1 MAMREDRPLAPEP
14 DAAAKPS
21 QPIPEIPPNRQTVR
35 EPSAGLVSRPG
46 SRPGSML
53 QLNASTPPS
62 KDITSQLNLE
72 IRPIPTKPIPA
83 STVTS
88 RPVALPTPKDFV
100 SRPIEVSINPIHP
113 SPLAKQSVPE
123 PTVDSRGEILPPK
136 MSSFVPT
143 KVPDWLIIMTVYS
156 MVIVSILLISN
167 VTPNGKLYIHFTA
180 FWSMIIYFLLVQ
192 NQFLLKFKGILS
204 S

>member
-21 QPIPEIPPNRQTVR
+21 QPIPEVIPNRQNVR
-35 EPSAGLVSRPG
+35 EPSAGLASRPG

-72 IRPIPTKPIPA
+72 IRPIPTKPIPV

-88 RPVALPTPKDFV
+88 RPVALPTPRDFV

-192 NQFLLKFKGILS
+192 NHSF
-204 S
+204 